1 MHLHVL
7 RHLSKTLKNVELK
20 TFCMP
25 GSSAQFCLNVITMC
39 ITMTNIWSLKI
50 STLELILEF
59 YWTMRGNR

>member
-1 MHLHVL
+1 
-7 RHLSKTLKNVELK
+7 
-20 TFCMP
+20 MP

-59 YWTMRGNR
+59 YWTMRDNR